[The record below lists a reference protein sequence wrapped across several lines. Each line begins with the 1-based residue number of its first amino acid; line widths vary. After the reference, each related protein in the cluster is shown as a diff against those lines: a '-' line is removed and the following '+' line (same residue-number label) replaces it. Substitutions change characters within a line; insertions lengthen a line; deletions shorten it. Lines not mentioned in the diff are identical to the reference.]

1 MSIPATA
8 TDQNKDKDKDKDKE
22 QSLLGQLFSP
32 EYVRD
37 PYPLLKQ
44 LRDYNPMFKPDG
56 TNMWL
61 VTRYRYVNELL
72 RDKRF
77 GHDYNRRMFE
87 THGEQVFADNSAY
100 RLLQQSML
108 LKDPPD
114 HKRIRNL
121 AVKAFGA
128 AKINEMQPQIEAIVD
143 ELLDDLT
150 TRSGGDLLHE
160 FAFKLPV
167 IVICDMLGI
176 PAADRPRF
184 LEGSNISGRLIDP
197 TPLSEAELAEENSR
211 AAESTEYF
219 VALCQER
226 RENPQD
232 DLITALVQAETDE
245 GKLSR
250 DELVANIGLLFG
262 AGHET
267 TVNLIGNGLVALF
280 SNPDQLAKIKANPA
294 LIPGLV
300 EELLR
305 FDSSVQITAR
315 TALEDVE
322 FEGRQIKQGEE
333 IMTLLGAANH
343 DPEQYTNPD
352 SLDVERDKVKPVSF
366 GGGIHTCIGAQ
377 LARIEAAV
385 AFERLFARLPDL
397 TLTQLDKPDWKATIT
412 LRGLTQLPATW

>member
-1 MSIPATA
+1 MSILAADTA
-8 TDQNKDKDKDKDKE
+8 KSNKME
-22 QSLLGQLFSP
+22 QALVAQLFSS

-37 PYPLLKQ
+37 PYPILQQ
-44 LRDYNPMFKPDG
+44 LRDYNPMFKPAG

-72 RDKRF
+72 RDKRL
-77 GHDYNRRMFE
+77 GHDYDRRMLE
-87 THGEQVFADNSAY
+87 AHGDQVFADNGAY
-100 RLLQQSML
+100 RLLQQTML
-108 LKDPPD
+108 FKDPPD
-114 HKRIRNL
+114 HKRIRSL
-121 AVKAFGA
+121 ATKAFGA
-128 AKINEMQPQIEAIVD
+128 ARINEMQPKIEAIVD
-143 ELLDDLT
+143 ELLDDLQ
-150 TRSGGDLLHE
+150 TRQEGDLLHE

-176 PAADRPRF
+176 PVEDRERF

-197 TPLSEAELAEENSR
+197 TPLSAAELAEENSQ
-211 AAESTEYF
+211 AAESAEYF
-219 VALCQER
+219 ATLCQQR
-226 RENPQD
+226 REHPQD
-232 DLITALVQAETDE
+232 DLVTALVQAETDE

-280 SNPDQLAKIKANPA
+280 SNPEQLAKIKTNPA
-294 LIPGLV
+294 LIPALV

-322 FEGRQIKQGEE
+322 FEGRLIKQGDEV
-333 IMTLLGAANH
+333 MTLLGAANH
-343 DPEQYTNPD
+343 DPEQYTHPD
-352 SLDVERDKVKPVSF
+352 KLDVERDRVKSVSF

-385 AFERLFARLPDL
+385 AFERLFARLPNL
-397 TLTQLDKPDWKATIT
+397 QLTQLDNPDWKATIT
-412 LRGLTQLPATW
+412 LRGLKQLPARW

>member
-1 MSIPATA
+1 MNIPATD
-8 TDQNKDKDKDKDKE
+8 TDKE
-22 QSLLGQLFSP
+22 QALLGQLFSP

-44 LRDYNPMFKPDG
+44 LRDYNPMFKPAG

-61 VTRYRYVNELL
+61 VTRYSYVNELL
-72 RDKRF
+72 RDKRL
-77 GHDYNRRMFE
+77 GHDYDRRMLE
-87 THGEQVFADNSAY
+87 AHGEQVFQDNGAY
-100 RLLQQSML
+100 RLLQQTML

-114 HKRIRNL
+114 HKRIRSL
-121 AVKAFGA
+121 AAKAFGA
-128 AKINEMQPQIEAIVD
+128 ARINEMQPQIEAIVD
-143 ELLDDLT
+143 ELLDDLQ
-150 TRSGGDLLHE
+150 TRNGGDLLHE

-176 PAADRPRF
+176 PVEDRARF

-211 AAESTEYF
+211 AAESADYF
-219 VALCQER
+219 AALCQER
-226 RENPQD
+226 RERPQD
-232 DLITALVQAETDE
+232 DLVTALVQAETDE

-280 SNPDQLAKIKANPA
+280 AHPEQLAKIKANPA

-322 FEGRQIKQGEE
+322 FEGRLIKQGEE
-333 IMTLLGAANH
+333 VMTLLGAANH
-343 DPEQYTNPD
+343 DPEQYTDPD
-352 SLDVERDKVKPVSF
+352 NLNVEREKVKPVSF

-397 TLTQLDKPDWKATIT
+397 KLTQLDSPDWKATIT
-412 LRGLTQLPATW
+412 LRGLTQLPASW

>member
-1 MSIPATA
+1 MSIPV
-8 TDQNKDKDKDKDKE
+8 TDNDKE
-22 QSLLGQLFSP
+22 QVLLGQLFSP

-44 LRDYNPMFKPDG
+44 LRDYNPMFKPAG

-72 RDKRF
+72 RDKRL
-77 GHDYNRRMFE
+77 GHDYDRRMLE
-87 THGEQVFADNSAY
+87 NHGDQVFVDNGAY
-100 RLLQQSML
+100 RLLQQTML

-114 HKRIRNL
+114 HKRIRSL
-121 AVKAFGA
+121 AAKAFGA
-128 AKINEMQPQIEAIVD
+128 ARINEMQPQIEAIVD
-143 ELLDDLT
+143 ELLDDLQ
-150 TRSGGDLLHE
+150 TRNSGDLLHE

-176 PAADRPRF
+176 PVEDRTRF

-211 AAESTEYF
+211 AAESAEYF
-219 VALCQER
+219 AALCQER
-226 RENPQD
+226 RERPQD
-232 DLITALVQAETDE
+232 DLVTALVQAETDE

-280 SNPDQLAKIKANPA
+280 SNPEQLAKIKANPT

-322 FEGRQIKQGEE
+322 FEGRLIKQGEE
-333 IMTLLGAANH
+333 VMTLLGAANH
-343 DPEQYTNPD
+343 DPEQYANPD
-352 SLDVERDKVKPVSF
+352 KLDVERDKVKPVSF

-385 AFERLFARLPDL
+385 AFERLFARLPEL
-397 TLTQLDKPDWKATIT
+397 QLTQLDNPDWKATIT

>member
-8 TDQNKDKDKDKDKE
+8 TDQDKDKE
-22 QSLLGQLFSP
+22 QTLLGQLFSP

-77 GHDYNRRMFE
+77 GHDYDRRMLE

-143 ELLDDLT
+143 GLLDDLQ

-333 IMTLLGAANH
+333 VMTLLGAANH

-377 LARIEAAV
+377 LARIEAVV

-397 TLTQLDKPDWKATIT
+397 TLTQLDNPDWKATIT